1 MKKVFLSYAHEDA
14 QVAQELYSSFADIEV
29 SGCMDQVDI
38 ASGAA
43 LAHQVKDAIREASA
57 VVIFVSPRS
66 VDSQWINFEVGVA
79 MALDKRIIPVFIG
92 DTGIE
97 GGFPDWLREY
107 EFIDARLRPIQ
118 EVALEIARATSVE

>member
-1 MKKVFLSYAHEDA
+1 MTQVFFSYAHEDA
-14 QVAQELYSSFADIEV
+14 QVAQELRSSLADIEV
-29 SGCMDQVDI
+29 SGWKDEVDI
-38 ASGAA
+38 ATGAA
-43 LAHQVKDAIREASA
+43 LAQQVKDSIREASA

-66 VDSQWINFEVGVA
+66 VDSQWINFEIGAA

-118 EVALEIARATSVE
+118 EVALEIARAVSVP